1 MKWFQGTYTV
11 RFDARHRLAGH
22 LFAGRYKAVLVERE
36 EPSYPRV
43 LSDYIHLN
51 PARAGL
57 VNEENPR
64 LGSFQWSSFPRFCE
78 KGKLLLWLRAFAP
91 PVLVDRPF
99 LHTDPISPAAIV
111 V

>member
-99 LHTDPISPAAIV
+99 FAH
-111 V
+111 